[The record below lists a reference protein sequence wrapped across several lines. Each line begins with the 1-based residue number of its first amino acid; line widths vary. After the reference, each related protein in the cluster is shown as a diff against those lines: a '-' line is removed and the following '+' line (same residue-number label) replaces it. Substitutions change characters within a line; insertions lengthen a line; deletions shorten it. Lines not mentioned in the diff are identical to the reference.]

1 MPRYSASPETE
12 SYAEDNVRIYQKGGF
27 ERDRTIPTID
37 PKFMEEIKITP
48 HNLKTSNI
56 TEEDISV
63 DLNPEP
69 KFDVVDLLM
78 AQFAWEACQLNRGFG
93 FKENEKIRAKLST
106 QEKKNIEDLLEQY
119 RVYVQT
125 NNISIKPKSRKYG
138 MVPERIYASSSSSA
152 SSASQAAG
160 EEILNGLNQITF
172 NHELFS
178 RIPTKVVGTRTI
190 VDEEAVKSHFY
201 DEADDR
207 GFQGFMD
214 QDIPQPAQQA
224 QELIDRMQGA
234 FEKHKS
240 NLSKREQQRARNFLG
255 LDANRQG
262 DVDAAERLLVG
273 QDEMMRRLS
282 EIGVQQDG
290 SYENPELA
298 QIRDS
303 LQGVSRMTKDM
314 ATEIQS
320 LREAQIRNDGL
331 DSVAWWDL
339 PKWFRLQFAQGF
351 WKFTLFCVTLPI
363 TIPVKLVNNII
374 VKPAWYTTKFLFEKL
389 YLLWGFMMI
398 FVIIGTTL
406 HVYYTNEEAIM
417 NMFVDMSTYAKENL
431 TFVSDY
437 IFYPLKKGYE
447 NTATQEELMAAWKRF
462 LGGMFGSLWATL
474 TQKLLELKEYIAAAL
489 WETFKSY
496 NPLGGWSNPFSGW
509 I

>member
-1 MPRYSASPETE
+1 
-12 SYAEDNVRIYQKGGF
+12 
-27 ERDRTIPTID
+27 
-37 PKFMEEIKITP
+37 
-48 HNLKTSNI
+48 
-56 TEEDISV
+56 
-63 DLNPEP
+63 
-69 KFDVVDLLM
+69 
-78 AQFAWEACQLNRGFG
+78 
-93 FKENEKIRAKLST
+93 
-106 QEKKNIEDLLEQY
+106 
-119 RVYVQT
+119 
-125 NNISIKPKSRKYG
+125 
-138 MVPERIYASSSSSA
+138 
-152 SSASQAAG
+152 
-160 EEILNGLNQITF
+160 
-172 NHELFS
+172 
-178 RIPTKVVGTRTI
+178 
-190 VDEEAVKSHFY
+190 
-201 DEADDR
+201 
-207 GFQGFMD
+207 MD

-224 QELIDRMQGA
+224 QELIDRMKGA
-234 FEKHKS
+234 FEEHKS
-240 NLSKREQQRARNFLG
+240 NLTKRERQRARNFLG

-351 WKFTLFCVTLPI
+351 WKFTLPI

-509 I
+509 R